1 MFGNNKP
8 EAVAERKPLFKPVG
22 SLFAPLVE
30 KKPEVPSPPVEEVQ
44 EVKPVQSITLAFI
57 PFGQTNVAPSL
68 FGATTLFGKT
78 AETGI
83 KPDQI
88 VTN

>member
-8 EAVAERKPLFKPVG
+8 EAVAESKPLFKPVG

-44 EVKPVQSITLAFI
+44 EVKPVQAI
-57 PFGQTNVAPSL
+57 P
-68 FGATTLFGKT
+68 
-78 AETGI
+78 
-83 KPDQI
+83 
-88 VTN
+88 